1 MSAPGFVPIRSVDV
15 EIFHWISEDFDL
27 LVGLEEK
34 LNVRSDPLGTMN
46 IFTKFFFSMTSILKP
61 LCRVLYNI

>member
-27 LVGLEEK
+27 LVELEEK

-46 IFTKFFFSMTSILKP
+46 IFTKFHGNLSNSW
-61 LCRVLYNI
+61 VD

>member
-46 IFTKFFFSMTSILKP
+46 IFTKFFFP
-61 LCRVLYNI
+61 